1 MYKALNGISNINV
14 DSYVDFYPDVDH
26 YLFRKYDDL
35 SLKKKMQEQI
45 HSMIVFFFHRIV
57 DSWNLLPYDTRR
69 AVSVNIFQQ
78 KVKNFLLDN
87 TLNQLSIVEF

>member
-14 DSYVDFYPDVDH
+14 DSYADFYPDVDH

-35 SLKKKMQEQI
+35 SLTKKMQEQI
-45 HSMIVFFFHRIV
+45 HSMIVFSHRIV

-78 KVKNFLLDN
+78 GVKKFLLDN
-87 TLNQLSIVEF
+87 TFNQLSIVEF

>member
-1 MYKALNGISNINV
+1 MYKALNGISNNV

-45 HSMIVFFFHRIV
+45 HSMKVFFHRIV
-57 DSWNLLPYDTRR
+57 DSWNLMPYDTRG

-78 KVKNFLLDN
+78 GVKKFLLDN